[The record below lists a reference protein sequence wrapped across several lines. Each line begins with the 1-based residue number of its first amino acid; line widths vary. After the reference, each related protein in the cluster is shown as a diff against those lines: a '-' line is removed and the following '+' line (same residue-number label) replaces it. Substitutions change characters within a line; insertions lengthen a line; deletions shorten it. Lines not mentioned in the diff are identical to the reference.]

1 MTERFEIDEEYIAS
15 SIPFLCTA
23 VDPRYS
29 SLKFATSEQRST
41 THEANLQRLKE
52 FDIQSSTNEET
63 QESAGEAT
71 TQKKNVLEILLG
83 DISSKSFDYTPES
96 ELESFIKEAQ
106 GPDTNP
112 LVWWKANQGRYPHLS
127 KLAKQ
132 LLCIPGTSV
141 PSERVFSV
149 SGTITSPKRNCI
161 KPENVDML
169 IFLNKNLPKL

>member
-1 MTERFEIDEEYIAS
+1 MMEYIAS

-23 VDPRYS
+23 RYS
-29 SLKFATSEQRST
+29 SLKFATGEQRST
-41 THEANLQRLKE
+41 AHEAMLQRLKE
-52 FDIQSSTNEET
+52 FDVQSSTNEET

-71 TQKKNVLEILLG
+71 TQKNALEILLD
-83 DISSKSFDYTPES
+83 DIPSKSSDYTPES
-96 ELESFIKEAQ
+96 ELESFVKEAQ

-132 LLCIPGTSV
+132 LLCIPGTLV
-141 PSERVFSV
+141 LSERVFSV
-149 SGTITSPKRNCI
+149 SGTITSAKQNCI